1 MISARFSSSFSWLSL
16 FLLPHAACASPP
28 GITEKKLS
36 KPVCCAGFAG
46 LWGGG
51 GGGGGGGR
59 SESEVTAE
67 LTSLG
72 TPEDGGRCI
81 DRSEPE

>member
-1 MISARFSSSFSWLSL
+1 MT
-16 FLLPHAACASPP
+16 SPP

-36 KPVCCAGFAG
+36 KPACCAGFES
-46 LWGGG
+46 LCGG

-59 SESEVTAE
+59 SESKVTAE

-72 TPEDGGRCI
+72 TPEDGGRCA
-81 DRSEPE
+81 DTSEPE

>member
-1 MISARFSSSFSWLSL
+1 MISALFSSSFSWLSL
-16 FLLPHAACASPP
+16 FLLPHAACASPL
-28 GITEKKLS
+28 GIIEKKLS

-46 LWGGG
+46 LCGGG
-51 GGGGGGGR
+51 GKR

-72 TPEDGGRCI
+72 TPEDGGRYI

>member
-16 FLLPHAACASPP
+16 FLLPHAPCASPP

-46 LWGGG
+46 LC

-59 SESEVTAE
+59 RSESKVTAE
-67 LTSLG
+67 LTSLS
-72 TPEDGGRCI
+72 TPEDGGRCG
-81 DRSEPE
+81 SY